1 MVDNSECYRL
11 KAMPLNFSIRKAS
24 VNTIEPRAILA
35 RGFTLIEVLVVMV
48 LVAMMLSLAVVSIGD
63 GFQREMRG
71 EAERLQAVLMAAADE
86 AIYNNSSIGIYFS
99 KDGYLLLRHDPVVKG
114 WVAMANRPF
123 TQHRL
128 PENML
133 IDWTV
138 EGFAKPSDLEG
149 AEYVE
154 IEFEKSDESSSTF
167 GGDSEYSAQDYA
179 DLGDTAEGSLAEAV
193 RQKVVDVTPHVYLLS
208 SGEQT
213 AFKVSFQRD
222 FESEVSQLISVVSDG
237 FSMPYIKTE
246 EPKG

>member
-1 MVDNSECYRL
+1 MPDNSECFCL

-24 VNTIEPRAILA
+24 VNTFKPRAILA

-48 LVAMMLSLAVVSIGD
+48 LVSMMLGLAVVSIGD
-63 GFQREMRG
+63 GFQRKMRG
-71 EAERLQAVLMAAADE
+71 EAERLQAVLIAAADE

-99 KDGYLLLRHDPVVKG
+99 KDGYLLLRHDPVVNG
-114 WVAMANRPF
+114 WVAMRNRPF
-123 TQHRL
+123 TQYTL
-128 PENML
+128 PANML
-133 IDWTV
+133 IEWTV

-149 AEYVE
+149 TEYVE
-154 IEFEKSDESSSTF
+154 IDFEKSDERSDSIF
-167 GGDSEYSAQDYA
+167 GGDSEYSTQDSA
-179 DLGDTAEGSLAEAV
+179 LNGATEGSLAEAI

-222 FESEVSQLISVVSDG
+222 FESDVSLLISVVSDG